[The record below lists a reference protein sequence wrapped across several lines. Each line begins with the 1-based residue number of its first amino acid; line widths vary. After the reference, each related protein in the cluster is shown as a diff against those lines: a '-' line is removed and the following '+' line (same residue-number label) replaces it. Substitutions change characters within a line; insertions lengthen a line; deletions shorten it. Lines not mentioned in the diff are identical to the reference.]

1 MILMAKKTVNPFVV
15 SGKIAPEYFCDRVK
29 ESEQLI
35 ASIDNGRNLVLI
47 SPRRM
52 GKTGLVYNCY
62 DDD

>member
-52 GKTGLVYNCY
+52 GKTGLV
-62 DDD
+62 